1 MEIREL
7 TPADRDA
14 ATGLWEAAGLT
25 RPWNDPTSDFDRALS
40 GTTSAVLGALD
51 AGALV
56 ATVMVGH
63 DGHRGW
69 VYYLA
74 VKLEKRRCGL
84 GRRMMLEA
92 EGWLRER
99 GAVKLQ
105 LMVRDGNAD
114 ALGFYRRIGY
124 EDAKVAVLAH
134 WLVDAA
140 PQRGAATPSGVR
152 GTLRN

>member
-1 MEIREL
+1 MDIRDL
-7 TPADRDA
+7 TAADRAA
-14 ATGLWEAAGLT
+14 ATALWEEAGLT

-51 AGALV
+51 ATGLA

-74 VKLEKRRCGL
+74 VKPERRRCGL
-84 GRRMMLEA
+84 GRRMMQAA
-92 EGWLRER
+92 EGWLRQH

-114 ALGFYRRIGY
+114 ALRFYRQIGY
-124 EDAKVAVLAH
+124 EEANVAVLAR
-134 WLVDAA
+134 WLVEPA
-140 PQRGAATPSGVR
+140 
-152 GTLRN
+152 